1 MKIDFEKD
9 VNGFQ
14 NARKLKMI
22 LEHYH
27 QSDIADRTTQ
37 LLIESLIEQLDAFTA
52 SPEFEKFKHS
62 DEIDSSFLDA
72 AGNRDILLNRLTAI
86 WHLIK
91 GPSKRELLLSSQ
103 RQELIERAERAEAI
117 AFEAIAET
125 AEVGR
130 QRDAALQELNNAR
143 ENGPDA
149 DGGSGSKTR
158 Q

>member
-37 LLIESLIEQLDAFTA
+37 LLIESLIKQLDEFTA
-52 SPEFEKFKHS
+52 SPEFEKFEHS
-62 DEIDSSFLDA
+62 DEIDGSFLDA
-72 AGNRDILLNRLTAI
+72 AGNRDNFLNRLAAI
-86 WHLIK
+86 WHVIK

-130 QRDAALQELNNAR
+130 QRDAAMQELKNTGVSH
-143 ENGPDA
+143 EDTGVD
-149 DGGSGSKTR
+149 SGTESS

>member
-9 VNGFQ
+9 INGFQ
-14 NARKLKMI
+14 SARKLKMI

-37 LLIESLIEQLDAFTA
+37 LLIESILTQLDEFTA
-52 SPEFEKFKHS
+52 SPEFERFNHS
-62 DEIDSSFLDA
+62 QEFDNSFLDA
-72 AGNRDILLNRLTAI
+72 AGIKDNFLNRLAAL
-86 WHLIK
+86 WHVFR

-130 QRDAALQELNNAR
+130 QRDAALKKLHQQD
-143 ENGPDA
+143 DA
-149 DGGSGSKTR
+149 QTGISTDTGVDQDS
-158 Q
+158 

>member
-1 MKIDFEKD
+1 MQIDFDKD

-27 QSDIADRTTQ
+27 QSDISERTTQ
-37 LLIESLIEQLDAFTA
+37 LFIESLLQQLDEFIS
-52 SPEFEKFKHS
+52 SPEFEKFNHS
-62 DEIDSSFLDA
+62 DEIDGSYLDEA
-72 AGNRDILLNRLTAI
+72 SRNDDFIGRLVTIWQIL
-86 WHLIK
+86 K
-91 GPSKRELLLSSQ
+91 GPTKRELLLSSQ

-130 QRDAALQELNNAR
+130 QRDTALQELK
-143 ENGPDA
+143 
-149 DGGSGSKTR
+149 KTR
-158 Q
+158 GN

>member
-37 LLIESLIEQLDAFTA
+37 LLIESLINQLDEFTA

-62 DEIDSSFLDA
+62 DEIDGSFLDA
-72 AGNRDILLNRLTAI
+72 AGNRDNFLSRLAAI
-86 WHLIK
+86 WHVIK

-117 AFEAIAET
+117 AFETIAET

-130 QRDAALQELNNAR
+130 QRDAAMQELKKTGISR
-143 ENGPDA
+143 EDSEGD
-149 DGGSGSKTR
+149 SGTESS
-158 Q
+158 

>member
-9 VNGFQ
+9 INGFQ

-37 LLIESLIEQLDAFTA
+37 LLIESLITQLDEFTA
-52 SPEFEKFKHS
+52 SPDFARFNHS
-62 DEIDSSFLDA
+62 NEIDGSFLDA
-72 AGNRDILLNRLTAI
+72 AGKKDNFLTRLASF
-86 WHLIK
+86 WHVFR

-130 QRDAALQELNNAR
+130 QRDAALKKLNQ
-143 ENGPDA
+143 PKD
-149 DGGSGSKTR
+149 T
-158 Q
+158 